1 MTIQGIWEI
10 FSTKMLIEGAVMTLK
25 LTALSEALSI
35 VFGFFLALMKTG
47 KNKFLSKIIDV
58 YIWLFRGLPLILV
71 LIFVY
76 NVFPQWGIK
85 LTVFQSAVFSLV
97 LNETAYMVEIMRSG
111 LTSVDAGQKRAAK
124 VLGLSNVQV
133 LYYIVLPQAIRVLIP
148 PIGNNLI
155 GMLKTSS
162 MASVIS
168 CGDLMRRANQIAA
181 SNFRYAETLIAAGI
195 YYLFFSAVLAWV
207 LRMVEN
213 HFDIQ
218 VARNKRR
225 KKEEEN
231 EISNHSCK
239 EYK

>member
-10 FSTKMLIEGAVMTLK
+10 FSTKMLVEGAVMTLK

-35 VFGFFLALMKTG
+35 IIGFFLALIKIS
-47 KNKFLSKIIDV
+47 KCKPLSKIIDV
-58 YIWLFRGLPLILV
+58 YIWIFRGLPLILV

-85 LTVFQSAVFSLV
+85 LSVFQAAVFSLV

-111 LTSVDAGQKRAAK
+111 LMSVDAGQKRAAK
-124 VLGLSNVQV
+124 VLGLNNIQV
-133 LYYIVLPQAIRVLIP
+133 LWYITLPQAVRVLIP

-195 YYLFFSAVLAWV
+195 YYLLFSAILAWI
-207 LRMVEN
+207 LRIMEN

-218 VARNKRR
+218 IARTKRR
-225 KKEEEN
+225 KKEEAR
-231 EISNHSCK
+231 
-239 EYK
+239 